1 MLATAY
7 LPSEEIHHMS
17 KYETLTA
24 YLSKRGQKSIP
35 MTFEEIERILGT
47 KLPPS
52 AFKHLT
58 WWSNN
63 PTNNPRTYAWLNAG
77 YKTMNIDIE
86 GRKLVFR
93 KPAPNKPLLESGGKQ
108 PAHGKPCYK
117 TESSFFLHVSGSLK
131 GTVTVSPGVDLTAP
145 VSGQWSNAE

>member
-1 MLATAY
+1 
-7 LPSEEIHHMS
+7 MS

-24 YLSKRGQKSIP
+24 CLSKRGQKSIR

-77 YKTMNIDIE
+77 YKTANVDIE
-86 GRKLVFR
+86 GAETCVPKAR
-93 KPAPNKPLLESGGKQ
+93 AEQ
-108 PAHGKPCYK
+108 
-117 TESSFFLHVSGSLK
+117 
-131 GTVTVSPGVDLTAP
+131 TVTRVRR
-145 VSGQWSNAE
+145 